1 MAAAKVFANKT
12 GQNNTKFYRRSGPQ
26 KGKHD
31 NNGSVDGGT
40 ALLGGR
46 LQVLTLLGDSACAI
60 LAAVLSHK
68 EGAAEEGSMLPLL
81 LSWL

>member
-40 ALLGGR
+40 AMLGGQ
-46 LQVLTLLGDSACAI
+46 LQVLALLEDSTRAI
-60 LAAVLSHK
+60 LAAVLSH
-68 EGAAEEGSMLPLL
+68 EEEAANATAAATFVV
-81 LSWL
+81 